1 MNHQRGAVLV
11 LALIFLLL
19 ITAVAASLM
28 TGGTFETVM
37 VGNAQQREHIFR
49 AAESS
54 VEQVLPKQPPFS
66 AARSSGQVYSVPA
79 SQLADPEPGMGYD
92 VKIEYLTGASRP
104 VPDNEL
110 GSFVYSMYQVQ
121 GTAYTT
127 TDSTSESGET
137 TKTENGRMKTQLV
150 QGLGRMEP
158 NQQE

>member
-1 MNHQRGAVLV
+1 MANQRGAVLV

-37 VGNAQQREHIFR
+37 VGNAQQREHLFR
-49 AAESS
+49 AAESA
-54 VEQVLPKQPPFS
+54 VEQILPKQPPFS
-66 AARSSGQVYSVPA
+66 SARSSNKVYEVPA
-79 SQLADPEPGMGYD
+79 AQLAKPEPGIGYD
-92 VKIEYLTGASRP
+92 VQIEYLAGAARP

-110 GSFVYSMYQVQ
+110 GSFVYSMYEVQ

-127 TDSTSESGET
+127 TDSKDESGEEI
-137 TKTENGRMKTQLV
+137 KTENGRMKTQLV